1 MSLSSDEGLPDGYV
15 TLVTIRGLPE
25 ALSLNTGSKLEN
37 GDWLLLKDD
46 ILQEDGSPSDLKIMA
61 QDLNYSGNFSLSAW
75 SVTSVPLTGQSSVS
89 KPVYF
94 VGTINPIANDP
105 NLVVQSNVS
114 GEEDD
119 PEIPLTIRYE
129 LIDSSETIQINLKIH
144 QDDVISETTGGTPL
158 KFIYKE
164 EVNGEIVDQEIDV
177 VQSLTPDDAGFYTI
191 SFDDIDPSNDLKI
204 TSLKIIPAKDYFSTE
219 ADPLNL
225 TVSAIVTDGVDQ
237 KTFEKQI
244 DVIVEERADPI
255 EVEFESFQTD
265 TPDDLTDISKV
276 INSNDVDLSNFEINT
291 YEEIASNKGI
301 TILNTDGNG
310 NYDILN
316 KFVDS
321 TDLKNTDIQTLRFE
335 VSGVAPNSSES
346 SLINQF
352 VFEVSDTNSEPSEV
366 LETKSIVPKI
376 EEIEYNGSVTQT
388 FIFSIPSLSN
398 NQTLKLLTPD
408 NYDDEVSFDV
418 YTVVS
423 ANGDTA
429 ISQTPLSLKV
439 TVFSDGSPAEVST
452 SESIAIEDGMR
463 SDYLLL

>member
-1 MSLSSDEGLPDGYV
+1 MVL
-15 TLVTIRGLPE
+15 I
-25 ALSLNTGSKLEN
+25 KKH
-37 GDWLLLKDD
+37 LKNKGCNCWGKSWSYWSW
-46 ILQEDGSPSDLKIMA
+46 IWE
-61 QDLNYSGNFSLSAW
+61 FSNRHSW
-75 SVTSVPLTGQSSVS
+75 
-89 KPVYF
+89 
-94 VGTINPIANDP
+94 
-105 NLVVQSNVS
+105 
-114 GEEDD
+114 
-119 PEIPLTIRYE
+119 
-129 LIDSSETIQINLKIH
+129 
-144 QDDVISETTGGTPL
+144 
-158 KFIYKE
+158 
-164 EVNGEIVDQEIDV
+164 
-177 VQSLTPDDAGFYTI
+177 
-191 SFDDIDPSNDLKI
+191 
-204 TSLKIIPAKDYFSTE
+204 
-219 ADPLNL
+219 
-225 TVSAIVTDGVDQ
+225 
-237 KTFEKQI
+237 
-244 DVIVEERADPI
+244 
-255 EVEFESFQTD
+255 
-265 TPDDLTDISKV
+265 DLTDISKV
-276 INSNDVDLSNFEINT
+276 IKINSNDADLLNFEINT
-291 YEEIASNKGI
+291 YEEIASNNGI
-301 TILNTDGNG
+301 IILNTDGNG

-429 ISQTPLSLKV
+429 ISQTPASLKV

-452 SESIAIEDGMR
+452 SESIAIEDGPAFRLPITVTLKDTSENITSLKLESSNLEEVLYLTRLQNLTLDAHNSSLNHLGDDLDLIIRFSGNFKTSLEGDQEGELTLEQQIKDEFNSDDEFSVMVSNLEALLQSFGLNQNTHWNFYAKGKVLDSDGLEETVYQQLSFRDDQDVWVNYR
-463 SDYLLL
+463 SRFNKWFRPKNMYQIQLRYLFKC